1 MLSETLETFATSIYG
16 ARNLSAARIFSKRS
30 PLLDPNP
37 KYTCAI
43 ALSYPGNT
51 RAQMSGASMIYH
63 TGSAVRPVPLKL
75 FQGYLSASVLD
86 FLFQCFG
93 IFLLHALFEGCWG

>member
-1 MLSETLETFATSIYG
+1 MLSETLETFATSICG

-37 KYTCAI
+37 TYTCAI
-43 ALSYPGNT
+43 ALSYSGNT

-75 FQGYLSASVLD
+75 FQGYLSASVLN
-86 FLFQCFG
+86 FLLESFSVL
-93 IFLLHALFEGCWG
+93 LLHALLQRSRS